1 MSNFGKIE
9 PNDILDR
16 ETYRSKRKDLR
27 SLMVSRKKN
36 RRVDIG
42 PYVTVYFENRQTI
55 LHQINEMVFIENGG
69 DEQIREEI
77 EAYKSLIPNGKE
89 LIVTLMVEIDNPIK
103 RAEVLNNL
111 GGIEQQIMFNLDGR
125 NIKGEAE
132 LDVDRTTADGKASS
146 VQFIHF
152 NFSEHDII
160 LFKNKNTDI
169 RLEIN
174 HKNYQHSSG
183 LRTDVIDE
191 LKEDFIP

>member
-1 MSNFGKIE
+1 MSNFGKIK

-125 NIKGEAE
+125 KIKGEAE

-152 NFSEHDII
+152 NFSEHDIV

>member
-1 MSNFGKIE
+1 MSNYGKIE
-9 PNDILDR
+9 PNDILNR
-16 ETYRSKRKDLR
+16 ETYRLKRKDLR

-42 PYVTVYFENRQTI
+42 PYITVYFENRQTI

-69 DEQIREEI
+69 DEQIRDEI
-77 EAYKSLIPNGKE
+77 EAYKSLIPNGRE

-103 RAEVLNNL
+103 RAEVLDNL
-111 GGIEQQIMFNLDGR
+111 GGIEQQIMFKLDGR

-152 NFSEHDII
+152 NFNEDDIV
-160 LFKNKNTDI
+160 LFKNKNADI

-174 HKNYQHSSG
+174 HKNYRHSSG
-183 LRTDVIDE
+183 LRADVIEE
-191 LKEDFIP
+191 LKADFIL